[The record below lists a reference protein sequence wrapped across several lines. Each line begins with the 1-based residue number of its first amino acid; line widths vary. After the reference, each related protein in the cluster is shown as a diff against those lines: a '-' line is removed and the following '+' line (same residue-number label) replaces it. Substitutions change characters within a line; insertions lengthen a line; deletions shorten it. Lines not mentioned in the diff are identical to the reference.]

1 MPYRNNRIELTPE
14 FHNLDIDSLSIQ
26 EAPKYLLRCMREIP
40 KETDGTFLYCDLVQ
54 YMRSHTHDYDL
65 YQGNGIT
72 SLDNINRY
80 WQYALS
86 PTHGARIP
94 NFQDY
99 FVLLN

>member
-1 MPYRNNRIELTPE
+1 MPYRNSRIELTPI
-14 FHNLDIDSLSIQ
+14 FDNLDIDSLPIQ

-40 KETDGTFLYCDLVQ
+40 KESDGTFLYCDLVQ
-54 YMRSHTHDYDL
+54 YMRSHTTNDDL

-80 WQYALS
+80 WQYAMS
-86 PTHGARIP
+86 SRHGARIP
-94 NFQDY
+94 NFEDY

>member
-14 FHNLDIDSLSIQ
+14 FHNLDLDSLSIQ

-40 KETDGTFLYCDLVQ
+40 KEIDGTFLYCDLVQ

-80 WQYALS
+80 WQYAISL
-86 PTHGARIP
+86 THGGRIP
-94 NFQDY
+94 NFRDY

>member
-1 MPYRNNRIELTPE
+1 MPSSNTRIELTQI
-14 FHNLDIDSLSIQ
+14 FDNLDIDSLPIQ

-40 KETDGTFLYCDLVQ
+40 KESDGTFLYCDLVQ
-54 YMRSHTHDYDL
+54 YMRSHIDNEDL

-72 SLDNINRY
+72 SLDNISQYWRY
-80 WQYALS
+80 AIS